1 VDARASATPA
11 KDDLLLERRGPV
23 QWVIVNRP
31 SVRNA
36 MTWEMYE
43 RLGQVCEEV
52 SADHAVKAMVITGA
66 GGAFVSGADIR
77 QFGPERTE
85 QDVLESQRRLSGVR
99 DLLEQLRVPTIAS
112 IAGPCTGGG
121 ALLAACCDLRI
132 ASPSARFGFPIARTV
147 GNSLSMVEYARVA
160 ALLGFRRAKELIMTT
175 RLMNAEEMLAI
186 ALVSE
191 VVTSEEELIP
201 RTQALAERL
210 SSYAPLTLFAAK
222 ESLRRI
228 RELSVPRDDSNE
240 LLLMCY
246 MSEDFRE
253 GVDAFLAKRKP
264 VFLGK

>member
-1 VDARASATPA
+1 MGASASA
-11 KDDLLLERRGPV
+11 NDDLLVERRGPA
-23 QWVIVNRP
+23 QWVTVNRP

-43 RLGQVCEEV
+43 RLGQICEQV
-52 SADHAVKAMVITGA
+52 NADHSVKVMVITGA

-85 QDVLESQRRLSGVR
+85 QDVLESQQRLSGVR
-99 DLLEQLRVPTIAS
+99 DLLEQVRVPTLAA

-132 ASPSARFGFPIARTV
+132 AAPSARYGFPIARTI
-147 GNSLSMVEYARVA
+147 GNSLSMVEYARVV

-175 RLMNAEEMLAI
+175 RLLNADEMLALG
-186 ALVSE
+186 LVSE
-191 VVTSEEELIP
+191 VVPSEEELIP
-201 RTQALAERL
+201 RAQAFAERL
-210 SSYAPLTLFAAK
+210 ASYAPLTLLAAK

-228 RELSVPRDDSNE
+228 RDLIVPRDGSND

-253 GVDAFLAKRKP
+253 GVDAFLNKRKP